1 MLQPLRPQLD
11 GNYVMS
17 YAASKDGRRWSRA
30 MDLEASLPEQVGS
43 WGNMRT
49 PLSLINEGDGNYT
62 VFFTAWIANPRAA
75 TAGL

>member
-1 MLQPLRPQLD
+1 
-11 GNYVMS
+11 
-17 YAASKDGRRWSRA
+17 

>member
-17 YAASKDGRRWSRA
+17 YAASKDGLRWSRA
-30 MDLEASLPEQVGS
+30 MDLEASLPEHVGS
-43 WGNMRT
+43 WDNMRT
-49 PLSLINEGDGNYT
+49 PLSLINEGDGKHT
-62 VFFTAWIANPRAA
+62 AFFTAWIANPRAA